1 MSRPYSGFELAGK
14 RVWVAGH
21 RGMVGSAVVRRLA
34 SERCEVLT
42 VSRQEVDL
50 RRQIDVEQW
59 VTARRPEVVF
69 VAAATV
75 GGILA
80 NDSRPAEFIYDNL
93 SIETNII
100 EAAYRANVQK
110 LLFLGSSCIYP
121 RLASTPIRENAL
133 LTGPL
138 ERTNQWY
145 AIAKIAGVMLCRAYR
160 LQYDCDFI
168 SAMPTNLYGI
178 GDNFDLSSSHVI
190 PALIAK
196 ADAAKRRK
204 ESELV
209 VWGSGT
215 PRREFMYADDLA
227 DALVFLIKNYECDE
241 HINVGVGYDLTIREL
256 AEIIARV
263 VGFEGRLVFDDSRPD
278 GTPRKLMDSSVLT
291 SMGWKAQTDLE
302 SGLKKTYE
310 WYLNHSAAYESA

>member
-1 MSRPYSGFELAGK
+1 MMPSHFCFQLVGK

-34 SERCEVLT
+34 SERCIILT
-42 VSRQEVDL
+42 VERRDLDL
-50 RRQIDVEQW
+50 RRQIEVEEWMKAQKPDVII
-59 VTARRPEVVF
+59 

-100 EAAYRANVQK
+100 HAAYGANVKK

-121 RLASTPIRENAL
+121 RLAAQPIREGAL

-138 ERTNQWY
+138 ELTNQWY
-145 AIAKIAGVMLCRAYR
+145 AIAKIAGIMLCRAYHR
-160 LQYDCDFI
+160 QYGCDFI

-178 GDNFDLSSSHVI
+178 GDNFELMSGHVI
-190 PALIAK
+190 PALISKAHSAK
-196 ADAAKRRK
+196 LQKR
-204 ESELV
+204 SELV
-209 VWGSGT
+209 VWGTGT

-227 DALVFLIKNYECDE
+227 DALVFLIKNYARED
-241 HINVGVGYDLTIREL
+241 HINVGVGHDVTIREL
-256 AEIIARV
+256 AETIARV
-263 VGFEGRLVFDDSRPD
+263 VGFEGRLVFDRSRPD
-278 GTPRKLMDSSVLT
+278 GTPRKLMDSSMLKG
-291 SMGWKAQTDLE
+291 MGWKPSTDLE
-302 SGLKKTYE
+302 SGLSQVYE
-310 WYLNHSAAYESA
+310 WYATSALGASA